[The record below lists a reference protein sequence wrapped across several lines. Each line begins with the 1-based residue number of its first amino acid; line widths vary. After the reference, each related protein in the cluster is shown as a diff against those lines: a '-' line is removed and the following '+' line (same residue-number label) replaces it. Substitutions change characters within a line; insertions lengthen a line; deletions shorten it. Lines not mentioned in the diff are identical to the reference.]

1 MQNEK
6 VLYQPYFT
14 RLTETEEKKKKLRS
28 CKLVK
33 WDDVRGFGLKFDKE
47 ADTFKV
53 LNVESE
59 SPAEAVGILKG
70 DLVVDVNDKS
80 TSDMSEEE
88 LETELESA
96 EITLLVVA
104 SADLSW
110 YNSSDDDVKKMNTE
124 ERETPSSAF
133 MDKQLKKSKKEK
145 KSDKRSVPC
154 NLVTVTVTDVGKK
167 FVRLE
172 RFGVHE
178 NLIFKRVDEFDKK
191 DLLLPLNLSDE
202 KLRVKPDRTY
212 YQKSMTIIF

>member
-14 RLTETEEKKKKLRS
+14 RLTETEEKKKLRS
-28 CKLVK
+28 CKLIK

-59 SPAEAVGILKG
+59 SPAAAVGILKG
-70 DLVVDVNDKS
+70 DLVVDVNDKN

-110 YNSSDDDVKKMNTE
+110 FNHSSDDEKKKNTE

-133 MDKQLKKSKKEK
+133 MDKQLKKTART
-145 KSDKRSVPC
+145 KSGEPKRSVPC
-154 NLVTVTVTDVGKK
+154 RLVTDAGSKS
-167 FVRLE
+167 VRLE

-178 NLIFKRVDEFDKK
+178 NLVFKRVDEFAMDKK
-191 DLLLPLNLSDE
+191 DLLLPLNLSDAA
-202 KLRVKPDRTY
+202 KSRVQPIRTY